1 MKVLVLI
8 LTIMFPDGSLHTR
21 VFQAPPEENI
31 KHCKEVVLPQAVAK
45 AKTQPYALQSSGI
58 CFEIHIDLEKT

>member
-21 VFQAPPEENI
+21 VYQAPPTEN
-31 KHCKEVVLPQAVAK
+31 KEHCEAVVLPQAVAK

>member
-8 LTIMFPDGSLHTR
+8 LTTMFPDGSLHTR
-21 VFQAPPEENI
+21 VYQAPPEENM
-31 KHCKEVVLPQAVAK
+31 KHCEEVVLPQAVAK